1 MSETKTDINLTPEE
15 LIFWQVSLAE
25 YQRLTSLAEQSLAP
39 IQNLL
44 KQRYG
49 LTELDRISADGVIIR
64 AAKPQAEKAEDQ

>member
-1 MSETKTDINLTPEE
+1 MSETKDKLSLTPEE

-25 YQRLTSLAEQSLAP
+25 YQRLMSLAAQSLAP

-49 LTELDRISADGVIIR
+49 LTEFDRISAEGVILR
-64 AAKPQAEKAEDQ
+64 ASETEKAEGQ